1 MKICPRRRRNI
12 AQRKAVALRKVTL
25 RKVTTLKCYCA
36 EVPAAGKARVDPLSI
51 LNKLHPYLISLLAGC
66 ADNEFNL
73 SGSRSVGGAN
83 TDDSDF
89 DMYGRA
95 DLDAVTEMLHLLSL
109 AHVRWDNLLLRRLE
123 DVAGYRLTILPYK
136 EIYVLA
142 RRLPSY

>member
-51 LNKLHPYLISLLAGC
+51 LAGC